1 MPDATAKAIAIS
13 LRRWWRGE
21 KVVPIARGLEYR
33 IEREAREAARR
44 VPPFK
49 LPPSRPEGPGAA

>member
-1 MPDATAKAIAIS
+1 MPDATAKAMAIA
-13 LRRWWRGE
+13 LRRWWQRE
-21 KVVPIARGLEYR
+21 VVVPIERGLEYR

-44 VPPFK
+44 IPPFK